1 MEQGGVVPTEDSE
14 SDSALIDPLL
24 GSTLLPGTPS
34 TDTGTP
40 ETEPKGA
47 GIDFNSISA
56 EVLMASGLGLDFIST
71 IPTANPDLFDRPRSE
86 EEFLIDL
93 EKNAPTAPG
102 VLGEIQR
109 TSQFLVESY
118 NRDVDIYNAEN
129 KVYREGEIAK
139 YNDSIDSYND
149 KLDAANESFERFDLE
164 SKGVLNSIIRSSTP
178 ESVSAVLNAQEEG
191 KMLDLSGLIPN
202 DEGEAFKP
210 RGLSSSRFAQFQ
222 LRDLWEGDAESFI
235 SMVDE
240 LTLTDQASNE
250 AFSDRVSRLENTIQ
264 AKSKQISIGGGRTPE
279 SILSSYRE
287 EKQELERELQD
298 LKNNDGAPSDKFIE
312 DYRPIQSRM
321 WLENYVKENVAL
333 SETEWTDEI
342 LHSIGQGPRYNSSGE
357 VVTPGGDIP
366 GGYGTHK
373 EYLGRLEKHIYRDLL
388 TSREAHEFTQA
399 LGMDGMKLWLE
410 GGIDLGERN
419 SRWFDARTSWQIG
432 VNELAKTIDA
442 TGVALSNNAMTHGK
456 ALVSQGATFENL
468 KFSDFNPFR
477 KDFWIDTPKQAE
489 EREGRKAVAST
500 YGDFQREE
508 AKSRLFER
516 DEISNRRI
524 EELTSRLTKYA
535 VSQKQL
541 DQFGS
546 NAIYNEAHA
555 TEEYAGIY
563 NDAKRHAIFSEEMLP
578 AIQSMPLSY
587 TAMGVGLL
595 TMPLTGG
602 SSLIASSTT
611 GGLVGLG
618 VSSRTF
624 YDSYHNPIFYEKN
637 EDGTTNWDKP
647 NITETERHGMASWHG
662 LAEGGGE
669 FVGMLTTMGIGRFV
683 LSPSRLSPYSVFKGK
698 PKLVPQGRVPKGQV
712 GAGQMRPWKA
722 VAGGKYSG
730 GRKLLDYGMGLT
742 YGAALGAGEEYIA
755 EGLTG
760 VSQLYIDSRYS
771 GEVYTNAQYTER
783 FLKDGKIGAWAGLAT
798 GGGAVTVGTAR
809 AQYQRVFRPE
819 TFNEKAAESYY
830 HQLSNSGFFMN
841 GVDKTTRKK
850 LKNELDIIAKE
861 TAKGGSLENLTIEQT
876 ESIER
881 VNELLASLDI
891 SKNRNIKALRA
902 FATNGRYDLL
912 AEMVEMDN
920 NLLFLEAMSTEFT
933 KGENGMW
940 TDQNG
945 NLTADPTGLE
955 MYNMNVQLD
964 EETRKEYKKRFTA
977 LKNRME
983 VFQMVAESGYYH
995 AAGYTA
1001 PTRKTN
1007 ISGWE
1012 SESNTESWE
1021 EMSSDTEG
1029 NMEEAPTSGI
1039 KGILADFAKKA
1050 KGGARIIIH
1059 KTRASLE
1066 AVTGNK
1072 TDNAL
1077 YMEASPEQ
1085 RENNQKDEV
1094 HVFVDENTSESEIKR
1109 DMTHEFGHYLFRD
1122 LMEDTARREELT
1134 SEILTIAESNEAVR
1148 ELVEAIKK
1156 VYNNYS
1162 QENLEREIINHFMS
1176 AVADGGFMA
1185 EDTVVSSNM
1194 FIEDGDVI
1202 TTEDRLQNLNLS
1214 ELTLGFESWGLK
1226 LFGGTM
1232 TLGKADSAIRLA
1244 VKYTEFVRSQGGD
1257 TGIRTRAQ
1265 ATEMRLR
1272 GIEEEL
1278 GITKAAQP
1286 ESTEEK
1292 TQGLGSRKLKGT
1304 TSSEQAKG
1312 FGYLSGKTITYTETV
1327 KDATSEKGYTKYSE
1341 PFERTIKINDGF
1353 HFVNKWAYET
1363 GNGSNPERMADA
1375 YYMVDGRR
1383 FDIKPPAPVTN
1394 KKGDLVVKA
1403 TPYRKNYREHL
1414 ISKNEKTQEAQ
1425 GILSKERAALMG
1437 EVGRL
1442 HYDAGK
1448 KIGLYTNLGDFNPT
1462 KPEYAVPQ
1470 KDTVDNIKSDIED
1483 QKIAMANIQ
1492 ALVDSDITQEDLIDL
1507 RGRGDKINRQSHPE
1521 IFNMS
1526 GLRKAETF
1534 EQKAGRLNEDVLDFG
1549 APWQLL
1555 PKDSPS
1561 YQKRIPDLRLASQ
1574 EELEYASERMD
1585 KLQAGE
1591 PLEGDQLDFSP
1602 GIASRTLKGQGKL
1615 RKIAGD
1621 IPAGWE
1627 TADNYITWLIDLG
1640 YKAEDI
1646 VIDKYNYDPQVTGWV
1661 EFDIPTEKGGR
1672 SAKFKFYS
1680 SGGVFGGQTWK
1691 DMGGKTNIVT
1701 SHSGDAT
1708 SEAAMN
1714 SMIKAD
1720 QNGKIHVS
1728 LFQVL
1733 SWGNSLNSPKQFSEV
1748 MNYVSKYIEHNPSHI
1763 PAIIDAINSK
1773 LENSAGGGVVGG
1785 RLGKFLPKTIKGKT
1799 VPGIDRITSGS
1810 KNTPSIKITSQEGL
1824 TFFLEEFGNIDR
1836 SIELGFVNDARA
1848 GFTNGIHAA
1857 IRTNIK
1863 NLEAS
1868 KGNKKYKPYFI
1879 SKADYLD
1886 KVNQSQYK
1894 NTKSGDVVAANLRK
1908 PGEVE
1913 SVADLRNTLTYEEG
1927 TSAETFV
1934 KNIGYTNAVVTK
1946 SDVNTVFFKETASGS
1961 IVDKT
1966 DHARKTSGHQIEL
1979 TDAEL
1984 AEAGGEI
1991 EGAGAASRRLPGRV
2005 YAEGNSKWEQSSP
2018 NPYGAVLERL
2028 AIRFQDK
2035 FSDVML
2041 LQQDVEKFRGS
2052 KVPQSQDFEMAMDI
2066 MYGIVRTDLEALE
2079 VELDRI
2085 NVTIKDSGLTAE
2097 LVSDYL
2103 YAKHAPERNAFIMRN
2118 RPEMESG
2125 SGMTKQESEE
2135 IINELESP
2143 EMVEVANLVYDIV
2156 TNTRKTMREGG
2167 LEKSSTIEAW
2177 EAMYNNYMPLSGRAV
2192 DEMDDSNNAY
2202 PTGGAGMAVY
2212 GKTTKAAKGRPSKTG
2227 VNLIANV
2234 IMQNAMVKQRARKD
2248 QAMMSMYN
2256 LVKNNANESVWGIHS
2271 SSDPKMKVNEK
2282 GEMVAMNEFE
2292 MKSSRNM
2299 VPIRVNG
2306 EQHFIHFKKTDYADA
2321 LNGMTGEKLGAVAK
2335 MMSGPMSLMRNAFTQ
2350 YNPSFFVG
2358 NYFRDIHGAL
2368 YNTLAEVEREGGIMH
2383 GYGIDSKKFTA
2394 DVIKGSFTSL
2404 KALLNESAFGRDMKP
2419 EMREYLREWEK
2430 AGGRTGF
2437 SYSESINNVMEN
2449 IRRQSETKSTARKG
2463 AEYAFSKPKQFFEY
2477 IAAMNESFEN
2487 SIRLSSYIEARKAG
2501 VTKQRAAQLSK
2512 NITIN
2517 FNKSGEI
2524 GPSLNSIYLFFNAS
2538 VQGITRFGRSFQQLK
2553 SELPDNPDET
2563 KQWKTRVS
2571 SAQKL
2576 AAGSVL
2582 ASAMQT
2588 LINIAISDR
2597 DDDGELV
2604 FNKYPDYRKERG
2616 FQIMTGGKNSVFI
2629 PLGYGYNMFNVAGVM
2644 LAEVASG
2651 ERSFDDAL
2659 MFMGLSA
2666 HTSFSPV
2673 AFGHSGTLGGSAIK
2687 GVLPTVLKAPT
2698 DAFGF
2703 NETYF
2708 GGQVY
2713 QEQFP
2718 FGAETP
2724 ESALSFRSPEMVQEA
2739 AIALNEMTGGTDN
2752 IQGDVDVN
2760 PDPYYYI
2767 MQSYWGG
2774 AGDFVEKTALLGRT
2788 GYEMGRKKYN
2798 RLAGSRNADEFV
2810 NNLLTMPK
2818 EEKPVVRFSDVPILK
2833 TIYGGP
2839 SRFYDFDLFEENRQD
2854 ILQHVRELKNSRE
2867 TPSNIDFTGI
2877 QQLKTQLKNI
2887 EDVLIVVRK
2896 EKKKARD
2903 VEDYIERGRRA
2914 YDLQEAERQAIMI
2927 FNKMYEDLR
2936 GKYVNPKPE
2945 GVIPMDKIRKYI
2957 GTDE

>member
-47 GIDFNSISA
+47 GIDFNSIPA

-93 EKNAPTAPG
+93 EENAPTAPG

-109 TSQFLVESY
+109 TSQFLVDSY

-129 KVYREGEIAK
+129 KAYREGEIAK

-164 SKGVLNSIIRSSTP
+164 SKGALNSIIRSSTP
-178 ESVSAVLNAQEEG
+178 ESVSAVLDMQKDG
-191 KMLDLSGLIPN
+191 KMLDLSGLVPN

-222 LRDLWEGDAESFI
+222 LSDLWEGDAESFI

-250 AFSDRVSRLENTIQ
+250 AFSDAVSRLENTIQ
-264 AKSKQISIGGGRTPE
+264 AKSKQISNGDSRIPE
-279 SILSSYRE
+279 RSLNKWRE
-287 EKQELERELQD
+287 EKQKLERELQD
-298 LKNNDGAPSDKFIE
+298 LKNNDGTPSDKFIE

-321 WLENYVKENVAL
+321 WLETYVKENVAL

-342 LHSIGQGPRYNSSGE
+342 LRSIGQGPRYNSSGE

-373 EYLGRLEKHIYRDLL
+373 EYLGRLETHIYRDLL

-410 GGIDLGERN
+410 GGIELGERN
-419 SRWFDARTSWQIG
+419 SRWFDAKTSWQIG
-432 VNELAKTIDA
+432 VNELQKTVNAVGAQIHQSKALGVPNIGGTAGGGLLNFA
-442 TGVALSNNAMTHGK
+442 TGLYRKWSGETNELSDNIREQ
-456 ALVSQGATFENL
+456 L
-468 KFSDFNPFR
+468 FS
-477 KDFWIDTPKQAE
+477 
-489 EREGRKAVAST
+489 S
-500 YGDFQREE
+500 
-508 AKSRLFER
+508 
-516 DEISNRRI
+516 DEVINRRV
-524 EELTSRLTKYA
+524 EELNSRLTKYA

-546 NAIYNEAHA
+546 NAIYNEAIA

-563 NDAKRHAIFSEEMLP
+563 NDAKRHVIFSEEMLP

-587 TAMGVGLL
+587 TAMGIGLL

-602 SSLIASSTT
+602 SGLAASLTT
-611 GGLVGLG
+611 GSLVGLG
-618 VSSRTF
+618 VASRTF
-624 YDSYHNPIFYEKN
+624 YDSYHNPIFYIQRDSEGN
-637 EDGTTNWDKP
+637 DILDENGAPVIDWDKP
-647 NITETERHGMASWHG
+647 NISETQRHGMATWHG

-669 FVGMLTTMGIGRFV
+669 FVGMLTTMGIGKFV

-722 VAGGKYSG
+722 VAGGRYSG
-730 GRKLLDYGMGLT
+730 GRKLLDYGIGLT

-760 VSQLYIDSRYS
+760 ISQMYIDSRYS
-771 GEVYTNAQYTER
+771 GEVYTNAQYAER
-783 FLKDGKIGAWAGLAT
+783 FLKDARVGMWAGFFT

-881 VNELLASLDI
+881 VNKLLASLDI

-955 MYNMNVQLD
+955 MYDMNVQLD

-1039 KGILADFAKKA
+1039 RGVLADFAKKA

-1077 YMEASPEQ
+1077 YMEASSEQ

-1094 HVFVDENTSESEIKR
+1094 HVFVDENTSESELKR

-1148 ELVEAIKK
+1148 ELVDAIKK
-1156 VYNNYS
+1156 VYKDYS

-1176 AVADGGFMA
+1176 AVADGGFMV
-1185 EDTVVSSNM
+1185 EDTVESSNM

-1202 TTEDRLQNLNLS
+1202 TTEDRFQNLNLS

-1403 TPYRKNYREHL
+1403 TPYRKSYRENL

-1425 GILSKERAALMG
+1425 GILSKQRAALMG

-1462 KPEYAVPQ
+1462 KPEYVAPQ
-1470 KDTVDNIKSDIED
+1470 KDTVDSIKSDIED

-1492 ALVDSDITQEDLIDL
+1492 ALIDSDITQEDLIDL
-1507 RGRGDKINRQSHPE
+1507 RGRGDKINKQSHPE

-1585 KLQAGE
+1585 RLQSGE

-1602 GIASRTLKGQGKL
+1602 GLANRALPGRL
-1615 RKIAGD
+1615 REIVGE

-1627 TADNYITWLIDLG
+1627 TADNYVTWLQNLG
-1640 YKAEDI
+1640 YDTENI
-1646 VIDKYNYDPQVTGWV
+1646 VINKYNYDPQVTGWV

-1691 DMGGKTNIVT
+1691 DIGDGRNIVT

-1708 SEAAMN
+1708 SNAAMN
-1714 SMIKAD
+1714 SMIDAD
-1720 QNGKIHVS
+1720 SAGKVHVT

-1763 PAIIDAINSK
+1763 PAIIDAFNDK
-1773 LENSAGGGVVGG
+1773 FENTAGAGVVGG
-1785 RLGKFLPKTIKGKT
+1785 RLGKFLPEKIKGKT

-1824 TFFLEEFGNIDR
+1824 MFFLQKFGNIDR
-1836 SIELGFVNDARA
+1836 AIKLGFVNNTRS

-1863 NLEAS
+1863 NLEVG

-1894 NTKSGDVVAANLRK
+1894 NTESGDVVAANLRQ
-1908 PGEVE
+1908 PGKVE
-1913 SVADLRNTLTYEEG
+1913 EVADLREILGYEEG
-1927 TSAETFV
+1927 TPAETFV
-1934 KNIGYTNAVVTK
+1934 KNIGYTSAVVTE
-1946 SDVNTVFFKETASGS
+1946 SDVKTVFFKRIAAGA
-1961 IVDKT
+1961 ILDKT
-1966 DHARKTSGHQIEL
+1966 DHARKTSGYGIEI

-1984 AEAGGEI
+1984 AAAGGEI
-1991 EGAGAASRRLPGRV
+1991 EGAGMASRRLPGRV

-2018 NPYGAVLERL
+2018 NPYGAVLQRL

-2125 SGMTKQESEE
+2125 SGMTNQEAEE

-2167 LEKSSTIEAW
+2167 LEKSSTVEAW

-2449 IRRQSETKSTARKG
+2449 IRRQSETKSTARK
-2463 AEYAFSKPKQFFEY
+2463 AAKYAFSKPKQFFEY

-2517 FNKSGEI
+2517 FNKSGEL

-2538 VQGITRFGRSFQQLK
+2538 VQGVTRFGRSFQQFK
-2553 SELPDNPDET
+2553 SELPDNPAET

-2582 ASAMQT
+2582 VSAMQT

-2616 FQIMTGGKNSVFI
+2616 FQIMTGGKNSVFV

-2651 ERSFDDAL
+2651 QRSFDDAL
-2659 MFMGLSA
+2659 MFLGLSA
-2666 HTSFSPV
+2666 HSSFSPV

-2718 FGAETP
+2718 FGSETP
-2724 ESALSFRSPEMVQEA
+2724 ESSLSFRSPEMVQEA

-2752 IQGDVDVN
+2752 IQGDVDIN

-2839 SRFYDFDLFEENRQD
+2839 SRFYDFDLFEENKQD

-2867 TPSNIDFTGI
+2867 TPSNIDFIGI
-2877 QQLKTQLKNI
+2877 NQLEVNLKKA
-2887 EDVLIVVRK
+2887 EEVLSVIRENKK
-2896 EKKKARD
+2896 EARD

-2914 YDLQEAERQAIMI
+2914 YELQEAERQAIMI
-2927 FNKMYEDLR
+2927 FNQMYEDLR

>member
-1 MEQGGVVPTEDSE
+1 MDQGGVVPTEDSE

-34 TDTGTP
+34 TDTDTQ

-86 EEFLIDL
+86 EQFLIDL
-93 EKNAPTAPG
+93 EENAPTAPG

-109 TSQFLVESY
+109 TSQLLVDSY
-118 NRDVDIYNAEN
+118 NRDVDIYNEQN
-129 KVYREGEIAK
+129 KSYREGEIAK
-139 YNDSIDSYND
+139 YNNSIDGYND

-164 SKGVLNSIIRSSTP
+164 ATGALNSIIRSSTP
-178 ESVSAVLNAQEEG
+178 ESVSTVLNAQEEG
-191 KMLDLSGLIPN
+191 KMLDLSGLVPN
-202 DEGEAFKP
+202 DEENPFKP
-210 RGLSSSRFAQFQ
+210 RGLSATPFAQFQ
-222 LRDLWEGDAESFI
+222 LGDLWEGDAQSFI
-235 SMVDE
+235 SMVDQITVE
-240 LTLTDQASNE
+240 NKEPLLGQINEEIEALEQAQIKIKGARSGQEASGFSENLNLTLKDGTEGSVGDKLKELKSGLDDE
-250 AFSDRVSRLENTIQ
+250 SYIQ
-264 AKSKQISIGGGRTPE
+264 
-279 SILSSYRE
+279 
-287 EKQELERELQD
+287 
-298 LKNNDGAPSDKFIE
+298 
-312 DYRPIQSRM
+312 DYRPTQARM
-321 WLENYVKENVAL
+321 WLETYVKESVAL
-333 SETEWTDEI
+333 SETEWKDKI
-342 LHSIGQGPRYNSSGE
+342 LSSIGQG
-357 VVTPGGDIP
+357 
-366 GGYGTHK
+366 TH
-373 EYLGRLEKHIYRDLL
+373 EDYLGKLEKQIYRDLL

-399 LGMDGMKLWLE
+399 LGMDGMKLLLE
-410 GGIDLGERN
+410 GGIELGERN

-442 TGVALSNNAMTHGK
+442 TGVALSNNAMGSGGY
-456 ALVSQGATFENL
+456 LVNQGGSLENAEW
-468 KFSDFNPFR
+468 SDFNPFR
-477 KDFWIDTPKQAE
+477 KDFWIDSPKQAE
-489 EREGRKAVAST
+489 EREERKNLPT

-516 DEISNRRI
+516 DEVSNRRI
-524 EELTSRLTKYA
+524 EELSQRLTQYA

-546 NAIYNEAHA
+546 NAIYNEANA

-602 SSLIASSTT
+602 SSLIASLTT

-637 EDGTTNWDKP
+637 EDGTTNWDRP
-647 NITETERHGMASWHG
+647 NITETERHGMATWHG

-669 FVGMLTTMGIGRFV
+669 FAGMLTTMGIGKFV

-722 VAGGKYSG
+722 VAGGRYSG
-730 GRKLLDYGMGLT
+730 SRKLLDFGLGVA
-742 YGAALGAGEEYIA
+742 YGAGIGAGEEYIA

-760 VSQLYIDSRYS
+760 VSQMYIDSRYS
-771 GEVYTNAQYTER
+771 DEVYTNAQYAER
-783 FLKDGKIGAWAGLAT
+783 FLKDAKVGMWAGLAT

-841 GVDKTTRKK
+841 GIDKATRKK

-861 TAKGGSLENLTIEQT
+861 TAKSFSYIDENGKVQEPEGVDHLKNQDTKQKEAIA
-876 ESIER
+876 R
-881 VNELLASLDI
+881 VNKLIAKLDI

-902 FATNGRYDLL
+902 FATEGRYDLL

-955 MYNMNVQLD
+955 MYDMNVQLD

-977 LKNRME
+977 LKDRME
-983 VFQMVAESGYYH
+983 VFQMVAESGEYH
-995 AAGYTA
+995 SADYTA
-1001 PTRKTN
+1001 PDRKTE
-1007 ISGWE
+1007 ISNWE
-1012 SESNTESWE
+1012 SGTSDWE
-1021 EMSSDTEG
+1021 EISSDEEG
-1029 NMEEAPTSGI
+1029 NMEEAPTSGVR
-1039 KGILADFAKKA
+1039 GIVAKFAQAA

-1059 KTRASLE
+1059 KTRASLK
-1066 AVTGNK
+1066 AVTGNE

-1085 RENNQKDEV
+1085 REGGKKDEI
-1094 HVFVDENTSESEIKR
+1094 HIFVDENTSESEIKK

-1122 LMEDTARREELT
+1122 LMENAARREELT
-1134 SEILTIAESNEAVR
+1134 SEILTLAESNEAVR
-1148 ELVEAIKK
+1148 EMVDGIKEAYK
-1156 VYNNYS
+1156 NYS

-1176 AVADGGFMA
+1176 AVSDGGFRA
-1185 EDTVVSSNM
+1185 TDTTFSSNM
-1194 FIEDGDVI
+1194 FIEDGLVV
-1202 TTEDRLQNLNLS
+1202 TTEERLQNLNLS
-1214 ELTLGFESWGLK
+1214 ELTLGFEQWGLK

-1257 TGIRTRAQ
+1257 TGVR
-1265 ATEMRLR
+1265 
-1272 GIEEEL
+1272 
-1278 GITKAAQP
+1278 TKAQGKALAEQTEATQS
-1286 ESTEEK
+1286 ESTEEQ

-1327 KDATSEKGYTKYSE
+1327 VDVTSEKGYTKYTE
-1341 PFERTIKINDGF
+1341 PVNRTIKVSDGF

-1363 GNGSNPERMADA
+1363 GNGSSPKRMTDA
-1375 YYMVDGRR
+1375 HYMVDGRR
-1383 FDIKPPAPVTN
+1383 FDVQSPVPVTN
-1394 KKGDLVVKA
+1394 KKGDLIEKD

-1414 ISKNEKTQEAQ
+1414 VSKNEKTQEAQ
-1425 GILSKERAALMG
+1425 DILSKERAALMG
-1437 EVGRL
+1437 EAGRL
-1442 HYDAGK
+1442 HYDAEK
-1448 KIGLYTNLGDFNPT
+1448 KIGLYTNFADFNPT
-1462 KPEYAVPQ
+1462 KPEYTVPQ
-1470 KDTVDNIKSDIED
+1470 KDTVDNMKSDIED

-1492 ALVDSDITQEDLIDL
+1492 ALIDSDITQEDLKDL
-1507 RGRGDKINRQSHPE
+1507 RGRGDKINKQSHPE

-1585 KLQAGE
+1585 KLKAGE

-1602 GIASRTLKGQGKL
+1602 GIASRALKGQGKL

-1661 EFDIPTEKGGR
+1661 EFDIATEKGGR
-1672 SAKFKFYS
+1672 SAKFRFYS

-1691 DMGGKTNIVT
+1691 DIGGGSNIVT

-1824 TFFLEEFGNIDR
+1824 MFFLEEFGNIDR

-1868 KGNKKYKPYFI
+1868 KGNKKYKPHFI

-1927 TSAETFV
+1927 TPAETFV

-1946 SDVNTVFFKETASGS
+1946 SDVNTVFFKETVSGS
-1961 IVDKT
+1961 IIDKT

-1991 EGAGAASRRLPGRV
+1991 EGAGMASRRLPGRV
-2005 YAEGNSKWEQSSP
+2005 YVEGNSKWEQSSP

-2066 MYGIVRTDLEALE
+2066 MYGIVRTDLETLE
-2079 VELDRI
+2079 IELDRI
-2085 NVTIKDSGLTAE
+2085 NLTIKDSGLTAE

-2125 SGMTKQESEE
+2125 SGMTNQEAEE

-2143 EMVEVANLVYDIV
+2143 EMVEVAGLVYDIV
-2156 TNTRKTMREGG
+2156 SNTRKTMREGG
-2167 LEKSSTIEAW
+2167 LEKSSTVEAW

-2449 IRRQSETKSTARKG
+2449 IRRQSETKSAARKG
-2463 AEYAFSKPKQFFEY
+2463 AEFAFSKPKQFFEY

-2517 FNKSGEI
+2517 FNKSGEL

-2538 VQGITRFGRSFQQLK
+2538 VQGVTRFGRSFQQLK
-2553 SELPDNPDET
+2553 SELPNNPAET

-2588 LINIAISDR
+2588 LVNIAVSDR

-2604 FNKYPDYRKERG
+2604 YNKYPDYRKERG

-2666 HTSFSPV
+2666 HSSFSPV

-2687 GVLPTVLKAPT
+2687 GALPTVLKSPT

-2724 ESALSFRSPEMVQEA
+2724 ESSLSFRSPEMVQEA

-2752 IQGDVDVN
+2752 IQGDVDIN

-2774 AGDFVEKTALLGRT
+2774 AGDFVEKTARLGRAS
-2788 GYEMGRKKYN
+2788 YEMGRKKYN
-2798 RLAGSRNADEFV
+2798 RLAGSRNSDEFV

-2867 TPSNIDFTGI
+2867 TPSNIDFAGI

-2887 EDVLIVVRK
+2887 EDVLIVVRE

-2903 VEDYIERGRRA
+2903 IEDYIEKGRKS
-2914 YDLQEAERQAIMI
+2914 YELQEAEREAIMI

-2936 GKYVNPKPE
+2936 GQYVSPKP
-2945 GVIPMDKIRKYI
+2945 GGIIPMDKIRKYI